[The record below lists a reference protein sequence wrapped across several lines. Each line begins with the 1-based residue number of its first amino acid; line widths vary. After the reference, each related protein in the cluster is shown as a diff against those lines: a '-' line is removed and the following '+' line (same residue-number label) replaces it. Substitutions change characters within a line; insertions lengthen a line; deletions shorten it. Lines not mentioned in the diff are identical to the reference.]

1 MNADSG
7 ESPPM
12 TDARTRVVSL
22 SIFLAT
28 ALSHPVAAQ
37 PPQPTGTGLDRLRSN
52 IERITRTMNAT
63 WGISIK
69 CLETGEEIAINADE
83 TMDTMSV
90 IKIPLMVEAFRQIEA
105 GKFALSDRVTLKESE
120 KRPGTGVIRS
130 LDAGA
135 TLTIKDLITLMI
147 IVSDN
152 SATDMMFEKV
162 GGIEPVNKL
171 MQSFGFNTIKATGP
185 SDNWFKALRA
195 EPDTWKFHTEGKT
208 PYGLSSPRDMGKLLE
223 KISRGECVSKQ
234 ASEQMLQI
242 MRGQVYSSRLPKY
255 VTGFRV
261 PHKTGDFLPYI
272 GNDVGILESANRHI
286 VISVFTARHNGIG
299 ANLEDAIARIAEQV
313 ANYFAFREGAKQ

>member
-1 MNADSG
+1 MG
-7 ESPPM
+7 KQLIC
-12 TDARTRVVSL
+12 VVSL
-22 SIFLAT
+22 VLISILVST
-28 ALSHPVAAQ
+28 PVAAQ
-37 PPQPTGTGLDRLRSN
+37 QQQQMTPINRLQST
-52 IERITRTMNAT
+52 IERITRSVNAK
-63 WGISIK
+63 WGIFIK
-69 CLETGEEIAINADE
+69 CTETGEEITINADE

-90 IKIPLMVEAFRQIEA
+90 IKIPLMAEVFRQIDA
-105 GKFALSDRVTLKESE
+105 GKFALSDRVTLKESD

-135 TLTIKDLITLMI
+135 ILTIKDLITLMI

-152 SATDMMFEKV
+152 SATDMLFEKV

-171 MQSFGFNTIKATGP
+171 MQSYALSSIKATGP

-208 PYGLSSPRDMGKLLE
+208 PYGLSSAKDMGRLLE
-223 KISRGECVSKQ
+223 KISKGECVSKQ
-234 ASEQMLQI
+234 ASDQMLQI

-299 ANLEDAIARIAEQV
+299 PNLEDAIARIAEQV
-313 ANYFAFREGAKQ
+313 ANYFAFRETGKQ

>member
-1 MNADSG
+1 M
-7 ESPPM
+7 PKLL
-12 TDARTRVVSL
+12 ARACCVLAAVLIVIQSSL
-22 SIFLAT
+22 GFQQA
-28 ALSHPVAAQ
+28 
-37 PPQPTGTGLDRLRSN
+37 PQVTPLVRLQAN
-52 IERITRTMNAT
+52 IERITRSVNAK
-63 WGISIK
+63 WGIYIK
-69 CLETGEEIAINADE
+69 CVETGEEIAINADE

-90 IKIPLMVEAFRQIEA
+90 IKIPLMAEVYRQIEA
-105 GKFALSDRVTLKESE
+105 GKFALTDRVTLKESD

-135 TLTIKDLITLMI
+135 SLTIKDLITLMI

-152 SATDMMFEKV
+152 TATDMLFEKV
-162 GGIEPVNKL
+162 GGVEPVNKL
-171 MQSFGFNTIKATGP
+171 MQSYGLSTIKATAP
-185 SDNWFKALRA
+185 SDVWFKALRA
-195 EPDTWKFHTEGKT
+195 EPDLWKFHTEGKT

-223 KISRGECVSKQ
+223 KIHKGEAVSKQ

-299 ANLEDAIARIAEQV
+299 PNLEDAIGRIAEQV
-313 ANYFAFREGAKQ
+313 ANFFGYR

>member
-1 MNADSG
+1 M
-7 ESPPM
+7 PKLL
-12 TDARTRVVSL
+12 ARCSCG
-22 SIFLAT
+22 LAT
-28 ALSHPVAAQ
+28 ILVVIQSSLGFQQA
-37 PPQPTGTGLDRLRSN
+37 PQVTPLARLQAN
-52 IERITRTMNAT
+52 IDRITRSVNAK
-63 WGISIK
+63 WGIYIK
-69 CLETGEEIAINADE
+69 CVETGEEIAINADE

-90 IKIPLMVEAFRQIEA
+90 IKIPLMAEVFRQIEA
-105 GKFALSDRVTLKESE
+105 GKFALTDRVTLKESD

-135 TLTIKDLITLMI
+135 SLTIKDLITLMI

-152 SATDMMFEKV
+152 SATDMLFEKV
-162 GGIEPVNKL
+162 GGVDAVNKL
-171 MQSFGFNTIKATGP
+171 MQSYRLSTIKATAP
-185 SDNWFKALRA
+185 SDVWFKALRA
-195 EPDTWKFHTEGKT
+195 EPDLWKFHTEGKT

-223 KISRGECVSKQ
+223 KIHKGDAVSKQ

-299 ANLEDAIARIAEQV
+299 PNLEDAIGRIAEQV
-313 ANYFAFREGAKQ
+313 ANYFAYREIVTR